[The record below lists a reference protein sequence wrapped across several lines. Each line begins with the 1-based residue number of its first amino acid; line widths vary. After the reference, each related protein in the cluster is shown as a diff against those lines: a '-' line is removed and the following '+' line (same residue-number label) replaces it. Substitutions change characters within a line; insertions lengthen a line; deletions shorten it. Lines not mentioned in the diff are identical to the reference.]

1 MPSTAM
7 PSTAIVAAAQRSH
20 ETAPP
25 PGDATIAATAGRAT
39 IPPRLRPFAEPTLLP
54 GESRPDYELIRQ
66 LLIDDIVPRT
76 NLEWLLTF
84 DLVELSWE
92 ILRYRRLK
100 HRVLE
105 AHRERAIAAILQH
118 IDGAGLPDHAA
129 PTVTLHSRRTAA
141 QWRDDPAAA
150 ADIEHRLL
158 ASGCDATTINTET
171 FLQAR
176 EAFTTFDLLLQS
188 AQHRRIVLLRELN
201 AQRKPNP
208 RP

>member
-1 MPSTAM
+1 MPSTE
-7 PSTAIVAAAQRSH
+7 IVAAAPRSH
-20 ETAPP
+20 QTSTLSDDSASA
-25 PGDATIAATAGRAT
+25 DSAGRSI

-54 GESRPDYELIRQ
+54 GESRHDYEVIRQ

-76 NLEWLLTF
+76 NLDWLLTF

-105 AHRERAIAAILQH
+105 AHRERAIATILQH

-129 PTVTLHSRRTAA
+129 PTVNLHSRRTAA

-201 AQRKPNP
+201 GRRKFNAGS
-208 RP
+208 